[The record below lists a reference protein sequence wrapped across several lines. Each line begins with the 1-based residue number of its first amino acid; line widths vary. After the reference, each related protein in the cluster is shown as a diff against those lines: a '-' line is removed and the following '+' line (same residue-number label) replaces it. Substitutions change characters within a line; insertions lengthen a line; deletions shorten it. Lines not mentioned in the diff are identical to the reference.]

1 MRDQAW
7 LTPIIQQALGDKIEV
22 KQAKGISGGD
32 IHQAWWLQTSQGDYF
47 LKTNHPKAQALFA
60 SEALALDVIQATQ
73 TICSPQVIHHGANK
87 HQAWLLM
94 QYIEMQSQGDD
105 YLRGQQLAQMHR
117 QTHPQFGWQQNNFIG
132 HTPQLNTWQDSWPDF
147 YAQQRLKPQLQL
159 AQQNGAPITLIEL
172 VEQLISKIDS
182 FFQTYQPQASLLH
195 GDLWAG
201 NSAFDTQGL
210 PIIFDPASYYGDR
223 ETDIAMTE
231 LFGGYSDQF
240 YAGYESEWP
249 LDSGYQSRK
258 NLYNLY
264 HVLNHYNLFGGYYAQ
279 QAERLL
285 RELVA

>member
-1 MRDQAW
+1 MSQLAW
-7 LTPIIQQALGDKIEV
+7 LTPIVQQALGKEIEV

-32 IHQAWWLQTSQGDYF
+32 IHQAWWLQTNRGEFF
-47 LKTNHPKAQALFA
+47 LKTNHPKAEALFA
-60 SEALALDVIQATQ
+60 SEALALGVIRASQTIRCPDVISYGNT
-73 TICSPQVIHHGANK
+73 N

-94 QYIEMQSQGDD
+94 EYIEMQAQGDD

-117 QTHPQFGWQQNNFIG
+117 QTHSQFGWQQTNYIG
-132 HTPQLNTWQDSWPDF
+132 HTPQLNAWHDSWPTF
-147 YAQQRLKPQLQL
+147 YAQQHLKPQLEL
-159 AQQNGAPITLIEL
+159 AQQNGASAELIEL
-172 VEQLISKIDS
+172 GYRLIKNIDA
-182 FFQTYQPQASLLH
+182 FFLTYQPQASLLH

-210 PIIFDPASYYGDR
+210 PVIFDPASYYGDR

-231 LFGGYSDQF
+231 LFGGYSDKF
-240 YAGYESEWP
+240 YAGYESKWP
-249 LDSGYQSRK
+249 LDEGYQNRK

-285 RELVA
+285 RELTA